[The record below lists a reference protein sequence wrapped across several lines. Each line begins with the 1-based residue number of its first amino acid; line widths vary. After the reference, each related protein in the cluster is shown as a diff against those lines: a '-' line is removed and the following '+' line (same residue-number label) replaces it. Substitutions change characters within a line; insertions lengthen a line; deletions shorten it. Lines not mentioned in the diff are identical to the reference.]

1 MKKNCAAAFISFL
14 LLLSISCSSIP
25 AGTEKITELQKNAAS
40 SLGKEV
46 VVVGLAETKTPM
58 SSFKMFKLYQDN
70 AYIWAT
76 VPEGKEEPPQ
86 GINVR
91 AAGPL
96 QQKEFNVI
104 GKVYYIETTKLTME

>member
-1 MKKNCAAAFISFL
+1 MKKACAAALVSLL

-40 SLGKEV
+40 KLGQEV
-46 VVVGLAETKTPM
+46 VVVGMADNKTPL

-70 AYIWAT
+70 DFIWASI
-76 VPEGKEEPPQ
+76 PEGTEEPPQ

-91 AAGPL
+91 VTG
-96 QQKEFNVI
+96 QVQKKKFDIVGEA
-104 GKVYYIETTKLTME
+104 YYIETTKLRME